1 MTTVIGLAPNERGE
15 AAVHLGAM
23 LARSV
28 SDDVVVVTVVPTPW
42 PPNPYRIDTEY
53 LAHQEKAAA
62 EALAVARTNIGPD
75 LSVELVT
82 HSARSVSSGLIDVA
96 RDRAATV
103 VALGS
108 SSTGLFGLVSLGGV
122 AERIL
127 HSADIPVTLAP
138 RGFHTGTTNA
148 RISRITVAFG
158 RADKD
163 SDLLVSAASVAAD
176 IGATLRVACFAVRPM
191 TAASGGVDPAAE
203 DLVVGEWATGLEG
216 DIRQALR
223 AGDGAAATEVDVVVG
238 QGATWAEALTAVPW
252 GSGEVL
258 AVGTSSSAIS
268 RFFLGSHASKI
279 VRNSPVPVYLW
290 PRAVPGSCLRP
301 PGVAPSPCPGRK
313 PVAVGESHRQCT
325 GPSL

>member
-1 MTTVIGLAPNERGE
+1 MTTVIGLAPNERGA
-15 AAVHLGAM
+15 AAVHLGSM

-28 SDDVVVVTVVPTPW
+28 SDDVVVVSVVPTPW
-42 PPNPYRIDTEY
+42 PPHPDRIDAEY
-53 LAHQEKAAA
+53 LALQEKAAR
-62 EALAVARTNIGPD
+62 EALAAARTRIGSD

-82 HSARSVSSGLIDVA
+82 HSARSVSSGLLEVA
-96 RDRAATV
+96 RERRATV

-108 SSTGLFGLVSLGGV
+108 ASTGVFGRVSLGGV

-138 RGFHTGTTNA
+138 RGFDTGTIHA

-163 SDLLVSAASVAAD
+163 SDLLVTAAAVAAD
-176 IGATLRVACFAVRPM
+176 IGATLRVACFAVRPW
-191 TAASGGVDPAAE
+191 TAAAGSIEPAAE
-203 DLVVGEWATGLEG
+203 DLVVDEWVTGLAG

-223 AGDGAAATEVDVVVG
+223 ADGGAAESTVDIVVG
-238 QGATWAEALTAVPW
+238 QGGTWADALAALPW
-252 GSGEVL
+252 ESAEVL
-258 AVGTSSSAIS
+258 AVGTSSSAVS

-290 PRAVPGSCLRP
+290 PRAVPRP
-301 PGVAPSPCPGRK
+301 
-313 PVAVGESHRQCT
+313 
-325 GPSL
+325 

>member
-1 MTTVIGLAPNERGE
+1 MTTVIGLAPNERGA
-15 AAVHLGAM
+15 AAVHLGSM

-42 PPNPYRIDTEY
+42 PPHPVRIDAEY
-53 LAHQEKAAA
+53 LALQKKAAE
-62 EALAVARTNIGPD
+62 EALAAARTQIGAD

-82 HSARSVSSGLIDVA
+82 HSARSVSSGLLEVA
-96 RDRAATV
+96 RERRATV

-108 SSTGLFGLVSLGGV
+108 PSTGLFGRVSLGGV

-138 RGFHTGTTNA
+138 RGFDTGTTSP

-163 SDLLVSAASVAAD
+163 SDLLVTAAAVAAD
-176 IGATLRVACFAVRPM
+176 IGATLRVACFAVRPL
-191 TAASGGVDPAAE
+191 TAAAGSIEPSAE
-203 DLVVGEWATGLEG
+203 DLVVGEWVTGLES
-216 DIRQALR
+216 DIHQALR
-223 AGDGAAATEVDVVVG
+223 ADDGAAGTRVDVVVG
-238 QGATWAEALTAVPW
+238 QGGTWADALAALPW

-258 AVGTSSSAIS
+258 AVGTSTSAVS

-290 PRAVPGSCLRP
+290 PRA
-301 PGVAPSPCPGRK
+301 APSP
-313 PVAVGESHRQCT
+313 
-325 GPSL
+325 

>member
-1 MTTVIGLAPNERGE
+1 MTTVIGLAPDERGA
-15 AAVHLGAM
+15 AAVHLGSM

-42 PPNPYRIDTEY
+42 PPRPDPIDAQY
-53 LAHQEKAAA
+53 LALQEKAAQ
-62 EALAVARTNIGPD
+62 EALAAARPRIGPD

-82 HSARSVSSGLIDVA
+82 RPARSIPSGLLDVA
-96 RDRAATV
+96 RERQATV

-108 SSTGLFGLVSLGGV
+108 PATGGLGRVSLGGV

-138 RGFHTGTTNA
+138 RGFDTGTTNA

-163 SDLLVSAASVAAD
+163 SDLLVTAAAVAGQ

-191 TAASGGVDPAAE
+191 AASGSIEPSAE
-203 DLVVGEWATGLEG
+203 DLVVGEWVTGLER

-223 AGDGAAATEVDVVVG
+223 GHDGAVATRADVVVG
-238 QGATWAEALTAVPW
+238 QGGTWADALGALPW
-252 GSGEVL
+252 GAGEVL
-258 AVGTSSSAIS
+258 AVGTSSSAVS

-290 PRAVPGSCLRP
+290 PRAVPGS
-301 PGVAPSPCPGRK
+301 
-313 PVAVGESHRQCT
+313 
-325 GPSL
+325 

>member
-1 MTTVIGLAPNERGE
+1 MTTVIGLAPDERGA
-15 AAVHLGAM
+15 AAVHLGSM

-42 PPNPYRIDTEY
+42 PPNPYRIDAEY
-53 LAHQEKAAA
+53 LALQEKAAA
-62 EALAVARTNIGPD
+62 EALAAARTRIGSD

-82 HSARSVSSGLIDVA
+82 HTARSVSSGLLDMA
-96 RDRAATV
+96 RERRATV

-108 SSTGLFGLVSLGGV
+108 SSAGTIGRVSLGGV
-122 AERIL
+122 ADRIL

-138 RGFHTGTTNA
+138 PGFDPGTAHA

-163 SDLLVSAASVAAD
+163 SDLLVTAAAVAAD
-176 IGATLRVACFAVRPM
+176 IGATLRVACFAVRPL
-191 TAASGGVDPAAE
+191 TAATGSIAPSVE
-203 DLVVGEWATGLEG
+203 DLVVDEWVTGLES

-223 AGDGAAATEVDVVVG
+223 ADDGAAGTTVDLVVG
-238 QGATWAEALTAVPW
+238 QGGTWADALAALPW

-258 AVGTSSSAIS
+258 AVGTSTSAVS

-290 PRAVPGSCLRP
+290 PRAVPGS
-301 PGVAPSPCPGRK
+301 
-313 PVAVGESHRQCT
+313 
-325 GPSL
+325 

>member
-1 MTTVIGLAPNERGE
+1 MHPMTTVIGLAPNERGA
-15 AAVHLGAM
+15 AAVHLGSM

-42 PPNPYRIDTEY
+42 PPRPDRLDAEY
-53 LAHQEKAAA
+53 LALQEKTAQ
-62 EALAVARTNIGPD
+62 EALAAARARIGAD

-82 HSARSVSSGLIDVA
+82 HSARSVSSGLLDVA
-96 RDRAATV
+96 RERHATV

-108 SSTGLFGLVSLGGV
+108 PSTGVFGRVSLGGV

-138 RGFHTGTTNA
+138 RGFDTGKTHA

-163 SDLLVSAASVAAD
+163 SDLLVTAAAVAGR
-176 IGATLRVACFAVRPM
+176 IGATLRVACFAVRPWS
-191 TAASGGVDPAAE
+191 AVAGSIEPSAE
-203 DLVVGEWATGLEG
+203 DLVVREWVTGLEG

-223 AGDGAAATEVDVVVG
+223 ADPRAADTGVDLVVG
-238 QGATWAEALTAVPW
+238 QGGTWADALAALPW

-258 AVGTSSSAIS
+258 AVGTSSSAVS

-290 PRAVPGSCLRP
+290 PRAVPG
-301 PGVAPSPCPGRK
+301 
-313 PVAVGESHRQCT
+313 Q
-325 GPSL
+325 

>member
-1 MTTVIGLAPNERGE
+1 MTTVIGLAPNERGA
-15 AAVHLGAM
+15 AAVHLGSM

-42 PPNPYRIDTEY
+42 PPNPSRIDAEY
-53 LAHQEKAAA
+53 LALQTKAA
-62 EALAVARTNIGPD
+62 ESALAVARTQIGPD

-82 HSARSVSSGLIDVA
+82 HSARSVPSGLLEVA

-108 SSTGLFGLVSLGGV
+108 SSAGVLGRVSLGGV

-138 RGFHTGTTNA
+138 QGFDTGTTYA

-163 SDLLVSAASVAAD
+163 SDLLVTAASVAAD

-191 TAASGGVDPAAE
+191 TAASGSIEPAAE
-203 DLVVGEWATGLEG
+203 DLVVGEWVTGLEA
-216 DIRQALR
+216 DVRLALGGSG
-223 AGDGAAATEVDVVVG
+223 AGTGVDLVVG
-238 QGATWAEALTAVPW
+238 QGGTWAEALTAVPW
-252 GSGEVL
+252 ERREVL

-290 PRAVPGSCLRP
+290 PRAVPS
-301 PGVAPSPCPGRK
+301 
-313 PVAVGESHRQCT
+313 Q
-325 GPSL
+325 